1 MTPLE
6 YVQQRKIVAIVRG
19 LKPEYIV
26 RLGHAFEEGGIGLM
40 EVTYDQKAPETWK
53 NTAAAIEAVEKE
65 FGDRVLVGAGTVITP
80 EQVSMTYNA
89 GGHYLVTPTTQPEII
104 RMGKALGMGL
114 YPGAFSP
121 SEILEA
127 WNAGADAVK
136 VFPAG
141 SLGPGYIKAVRAP
154 LGHIPLMAVGGV
166 NEKNAAEYM
175 KAGCVGIGAGG
186 NLVNREW
193 IENGEWDKVTALARE
208 FMKAVR
214 PMWRFPS
221 QITETTLLLSARCR
235 SMKLARTP

>member
-6 YVQQRKIVAIVRG
+6 YVKERKIVAIVRG

-40 EVTYDQKAPETWK
+40 EVTYNQKAPETWK
-53 NTAAAIEAVEKE
+53 DTAAAIEAMEKE

-80 EQVSMTYNA
+80 EQVRMTYNA

-104 RMGKALGMGL
+104 RMGKALGLGL

-127 WNAGADAVK
+127 FNAGADAVK

-154 LGHIPLMAVGGV
+154 LSHVPLMAVGGI
-166 NEKNAAEYM
+166 NEKNAADYM
-175 KAGCVGIGAGG
+175 KAGCVGLGVGG
-186 NLVNREW
+186 NLVNKEW
-193 IENGEWDKVTALARE
+193 IENGEWAKVTALAKE
-208 FMKAVR
+208 FMKAVN
-214 PMWRFPS
+214 
-221 QITETTLLLSARCR
+221 EA
-235 SMKLARTP
+235 

>member
-154 LGHIPLMAVGGV
+154 LGHIPLMAVGGI

-186 NLVNREW
+186 NLGNREW

-214 PMWRFPS
+214 
-221 QITETTLLLSARCR
+221 EE
-235 SMKLARTP
+235 

>member
-1 MTPLE
+1 MTPLD

-175 KAGCVGIGAGG
+175 KAGCVGIGVGG

-214 PMWRFPS
+214 
-221 QITETTLLLSARCR
+221 EE
-235 SMKLARTP
+235 

>member
-19 LKPEYIV
+19 LKPEYII

-214 PMWRFPS
+214 
-221 QITETTLLLSARCR
+221 EE
-235 SMKLARTP
+235 

>member
-127 WNAGADAVK
+127 WKAGADAVK

-175 KAGCVGIGAGG
+175 KAGCVGIGVGG

-208 FMKAVR
+208 FMKAV
-214 PMWRFPS
+214 S
-221 QITETTLLLSARCR
+221 EE
-235 SMKLARTP
+235 